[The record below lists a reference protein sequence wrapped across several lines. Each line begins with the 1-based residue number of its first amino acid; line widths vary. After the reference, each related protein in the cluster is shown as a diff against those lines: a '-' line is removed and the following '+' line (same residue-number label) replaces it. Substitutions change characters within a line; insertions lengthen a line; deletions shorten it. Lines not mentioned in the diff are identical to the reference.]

1 MTPDQRLHPGKS
13 TDSRNIAGL
22 WFVTLPT
29 PESELCDILFYADW
43 ERLGY
48 QFLGGLNLI
57 EIVGAYQWKPDAES
71 HAERMIW
78 ARDATKVA
86 TA

>member
-1 MTPDQRLHPGKS
+1 MTPADEGLAAVKA
-13 TDSRNIAGL
+13 DSRNIAGL

-29 PESELCDILFYADW
+29 PDSELCDILFYSTW